1 MPTPSHLP
9 QCVNCGAISLHAV
22 VADEEAR
29 AHHRFERAFFS
40 RATPVTYV
48 LLGLNILAF
57 VAMLAVMP
65 GMNDPEVIIAFGA
78 KTNELLRGGDWF
90 RLVTPIFIHG
100 GAIHLLSNSY
110 ALWNVGPQV
119 EKLYGSAR
127 YLFIYLVA
135 GVGGVVGSYIGQELT
150 HKPNVPSVG
159 ASGAIFGLFGVL
171 AAFGYKYRRELPD
184 NFRQAFG
191 AGVLPVIA
199 INLFIGL
206 TIPFIDNGAHIG
218 GLLTGILLTLLIPY
232 IAPGK
237 ERVSRV
243 GLVVLALCALVV
255 AASFAGAWRKS
266 GEHLSWSQKAV
277 AGYLD
282 GINAAERVI
291 NRGLRAAAGSEA
303 TAREAGEAMVLLDN
317 AQPPD
322 PRAAGIVRDLRDL
335 LMRLRAPGA
344 DLDAIRRD
352 HDAVADRLDNWVKE
366 VGKQHGIGP
375 TEEKSEK

>member
-9 QCVNCGAISLHAV
+9 QCVNCGAISLQAV
-22 VADEEAR
+22 VAEEEAR
-29 AHHRFERAFFS
+29 SQHRFERAFFS

-48 LLGLNILAF
+48 LLGVNVLVFL
-57 VAMLAVMP
+57 AMLAVMP
-65 GMNDPEVIIAFGA
+65 GMNDPELIIAFGA

-127 YLFIYLVA
+127 YLFIYLLA
-135 GVGGVVGSYIGQELT
+135 GVGGVAGSYIGQELT
-150 HKPNVPSVG
+150 NKPNVPSVG

-171 AAFGYKYRRELPD
+171 AAFGYKYRHELPD
-184 NFRQAFG
+184 NFRRAFG

-218 GLLTGILLTLLIPY
+218 GLLTGILMTMLIPY

-237 ERVSRV
+237 ERISRT

-255 AASFAGAWRKS
+255 VASFAGAWRKS
-266 GEHLSWSQKAV
+266 GEHLSWSQKSI
-277 AGYLD
+277 GGFLD
-282 GINAAERVI
+282 GINAAERAI
-291 NRGLRAAAGSEA
+291 SRGLRAEA
-303 TAREAGEAMVLLDN
+303 VNDATVRETGEAIVLLDN
-317 AQPPD
+317 ARPPD
-322 PRAAGIVRDLRDL
+322 PQAGEIARDLRGL
-335 LMRLRAPGA
+335 LLRMRAPGA
-344 DLDAIRRD
+344 DLRAIERE
-352 HDAVADRLDNWVKE
+352 HEAVVERLDKWVNE
-366 VGKQHGIGP
+366 VGKRHGIGP